1 MTIVT
6 IFQDHNDTYL
16 GFSCNGHAGYAKA
29 GEDIVCSAISVLTI
43 NTINSISSFTD
54 ARFSVES
61 DEETGHLKMLLETP
75 VDSGAELLMKSL
87 VLGLQGIQSNYQ
99 GYITLNF
106 KEV

>member
-6 IFQDHNDTYL
+6 VFKDSNDYL
-16 GFSCNGHAGYAKA
+16 GFSCSGHAGYARA
-29 GEDIVCSAISVLTI
+29 GEDIVCSAVSVLTI

-54 ARFSVES
+54 ARFSLES
-61 DEETGHLKMLLETP
+61 HEESGHLEMLLETP
-75 VDSGAELLMKSL
+75 VDAGAELLMKSL
-87 VLGLQGIQSNYQ
+87 VLGLQGIQDNYQ

>member
-1 MTIVT
+1 MTVIT
-6 IFQDHNDTYL
+6 IFQDPNDTYR
-16 GFSCNGHAGYAKA
+16 GFSCSGHAGYARA

-61 DEETGHLKMLLETP
+61 DEETGYLEMLLETP
-75 VDSGAELLMKSL
+75 VDGGAELLMKSL
-87 VLGLQGIQSNYQ
+87 VLGLQGIQDNYQ
-99 GYITLNF
+99 EYITLNF

>member
-1 MTIVT
+1 MTVVT
-6 IFQDHNDTYL
+6 IFQDQNDIYQ
-16 GFSCNGHAGYAKA
+16 GFSCSGHAGYARA

-54 ARFSVES
+54 TKFSVES
-61 DEETGHLKMLLETP
+61 DEETGYLEMLLEAP
-75 VDSGAELLMKSL
+75 VDPGAEILMKSL